1 MPLSEE
7 VLRTWRLVLCFGSYG
22 GVSFHDVEKAC
33 FDKSADAIV
42 K

>member
-1 MPLSEE
+1 MPLSE
-7 VLRTWRLVLCFGSYG
+7 VFLLTWRLFLCFGSYG

>member
-7 VLRTWRLVLCFGSYG
+7 VLRMWRLFLCFGSYG

-33 FDKSADAIV
+33 FDKLTGAIV